1 MDSLAE
7 IQSLGIMNDFGY
19 ETYWASSEIGYDYW
33 IAKGGAVGEMIGYRS
48 DGRYEV
54 SDFSGYDAN
63 TGKWILNEGVPNA
76 SGVVG
81 TIRPG
86 SMKLKDLKGDDGI
99 VNNDDREVIGN
110 ANPLHTG
117 GFTINSTLYGFDL
130 SAAFNWSYGNDIY
143 NANKIEFSHTGKYQ
157 YRNMMT
163 TMESG
168 RRWTNLREDGTISND
183 PDELTTMNANTTMWS
198 PWTSRMIF
206 SDWAV
211 EDGSFLRLNT
221 LTLGYTLPRD
231 LVSKAKIESLRFYV
245 TGYNV
250 FLWTNYSGYD
260 PEVSTVRRTNLSP
273 GVDYSAYPKSRQIVF
288 GVNLNF

>member
-1 MDSLAE
+1 
-7 IQSLGIMNDFGY
+7 MNDFGY
-19 ETYWASSEIGYDYW
+19 ETYCPEIGYDYW

-99 VNNDDREVIGN
+99 VNNEDREVIGN

-245 TGYNV
+245 TGYN
-250 FLWTNYSGYD
+250 GYLMD
-260 PEVSTVRRTNLSP
+260 QLLR
-273 GVDYSAYPKSRQIVF
+273 I
-288 GVNLNF
+288 